1 LVGAP
6 EGFERTLGDVPEGVV
21 LRRELAGG
29 MDIVLWFTRSRQELQ
44 AGLGEMAAR
53 AGEGRLWILWPKKAS
68 GVVSDLSQNE
78 VRRAGLE
85 AGLVDFKICAVDAT
99 WSGLCFTRRKGG

>member
-1 LVGAP
+1 VDA
-6 EGFERTLGDVPEGVV
+6 ERLTP
-21 LRRELAGG
+21 
-29 MDIVLWFTRSRQELQ
+29 
-44 AGLGEMAAR
+44 AGLRQMREDPPDAVVIDL
-53 AGEGRLWILWPKKAS
+53 GRLWILWPKKAS
-68 GVVSDLSQNE
+68 GVVSDLSQSE